1 MADLNWQDKYLTH
14 LTRITIA
21 DTMFFLSLWELHNS
35 CNLDLAGSKYAIK
48 VVAFPDYSHRIHSYE
63 EYRKSLS
70 FVGYLPAD
78 NVDSPSFQNKLK
90 GLILE
95 FFYLHPEIIKNYNQ
109 HHPEERIRLHDN
121 K

>member
-1 MADLNWQDKYLTH
+1 MAYLNWQDKHLAH
-14 LTRITIA
+14 LTQILIA
-21 DTMFFLSLWELHNS
+21 DTMFFLSLWELHNPS
-35 CNLDLAGSKYAIK
+35 NLDFVGSQYAIK
-48 VVAFPDYSHRIHSYE
+48 IEAVPDYPRRITSYKE
-63 EYRKSLS
+63 CQKGLL

-78 NVDSPSFQNKLK
+78 NVDSPAFQNKLK